1 MSYFHGHGRL
11 DEISCPLNLESS
23 RMLAARLV
31 KFLVPLALLNCI
43 SARVAL
49 VPKFFGQDSAIIV
62 DTDKTRINPKLQ
74 NALYYNFPV
83 YKLIRPGSMPATST
97 STTTT
102 ENPVAANI
110 DEYPSDLLQ
119 LARNKLGLKRAD
131 QLPSLSE
138 LGELLGT
145 GNAADTIKYI
155 RTLTS
160 NDQSIA
166 LMKAYLNI
174 DNESDAETDNEPEDE
189 PNNEDDNNADIEED
203 YEALPAKQPKQI
215 ETTTKAMPAQSEYDR
230 NVQNLNNFMQQYSSR
245 SEERAAPA
253 PVSYQP
259 VFVAPGH
266 PGRSRR
272 PVFVHQLVPYH
283 YPIPLRPALV
293 PQVMKVKPTSVPT
306 PVPSSATSTTPV
318 PSTTVASKPHSP
330 PHLNSPKELTNVAP
344 HVQQLA
350 QIANISPTVLDQFL
364 QQQPKL
370 AELAKRVSRL
380 PLVQQNSKAIDTQL
394 LLAVKKALSQDE
406 NLKRLLDAAGTLK

>member
-1 MSYFHGHGRL
+1 
-11 DEISCPLNLESS
+11 
-23 RMLAARLV
+23 MLAARLV

-49 VPKFFGQDSAIIV
+49 MPKFFGQDSAIIV

-83 YKLIRPGSMPATST
+83 YKLIRPGSMPVTST

-102 ENPVAANI
+102 EKPVAANI

-119 LARNKLGLKRAD
+119 LIRNKLGFKRTD

-155 RTLTS
+155 RTVIS
-160 NDQSIA
+160 DDQNIA
-166 LMKAYLNI
+166 LMKAYLNM

-189 PNNEDDNNADIEED
+189 PNNEDDNNADIDAD

-215 ETTTKAMPAQSEYDR
+215 ETTTKAIPAQTEYDR
-230 NVQNLNNFMQQYSSR
+230 RVQNLNNFMQQYSR
-245 SEERAAPA
+245 SEKNAAPTR
-253 PVSYQP
+253 VSYQP

-266 PGRSRR
+266 PGRSGR
-272 PVFVHQLVPYH
+272 PVFVHHPLPYH

-293 PQVMKVKPTSVPT
+293 PQVMKVMPTSVPT
-306 PVPSSATSTTPV
+306 PVPSPATSTTPV
-318 PSTTVASKPHSP
+318 PSTTVATKPHSP
-330 PHLNSPKELTNVAP
+330 PHLNSPKELTNVPP
-344 HVQQLA
+344 HVKQLA